1 MSAQPPLDPKDFRQA
16 LGMFATGVTI
26 VTARAADGTPVGITA
41 NSFNSVSLQP
51 PMVLWSLARNARSLP
66 VFEAAEHWNVH
77 ILANDQ
83 EGLSNRFARVGEDKF
98 SGLALDASAHGAP
111 LIPGC
116 SARFQCRTAFRYDGG
131 DHIIFVGEVLAYDR
145 SDAPPLLYVTGGYAL
160 AARKAGAVS
169 TEADAPPPDAPY
181 SEDLLG
187 YLLGRA
193 HYQFMAGFRRTLNE
207 QQLGDAEFFVLSL
220 LSVRDGLSAA
230 EIAEHIAYTGIDI
243 GSVALRSMVDRALL
257 APGSETPA
265 RYRLSSTG
273 RDAILHVLA
282 AAKSVE
288 EALADRLGPA
298 EIVALRNLLKRAILA
313 SDPGLPK
320 LWSAA
325 PLPAP
330 SPPARPTPDA
340 PVNPISATR
349 PAAPG

>member
-1 MSAQPPLDPKDFRQA
+1 MDVTPAFDPKDFRHA

-41 NSFNSVSLQP
+41 NSFNSVSLRP

-83 EGLSNRFARVGEDKF
+83 EPLSNRFARVGEDKF
-98 SGLALDASAHGAP
+98 GGLALDACAQDVP

-131 DHIIFVGEVLAYDR
+131 DHVIFVGEVLAYDR
-145 SDAPPLLYVTGGYAL
+145 SERPPLLYVTGGYAL

-169 TEADAPPPDAPY
+169 TEPDTTLPDAPY

-207 QQLGDAEFFVLSL
+207 RQLGDTDFFVLSL

-230 EIAEHIAYTGIDI
+230 EVAEHIAYTGVDI
-243 GSVALRSMVDRALL
+243 GSVALRSLVERGLL
-257 APGSETPA
+257 GCSPAPDA
-265 RYRLSSTG
+265 RYTLTAAG

-288 EALADRLGPA
+288 EALIDRLGMA
-298 EIVALRNLLKRAILA
+298 EVVALRNLLKRAILA

-325 PLPAP
+325 PA
-330 SPPARPTPDA
+330 AR
-340 PVNPISATR
+340 
-349 PAAPG
+349 